1 MSAQRATAL
10 VRLARLAAVAVIVI
24 LAAVLVVRLAGRRGV
39 PPSAVV
45 QPPPEDRT
53 VDLKERVR
61 HQEYKD
67 GRLVADIRGAS
78 FFLGPDGRNHLA
90 GSVEVVNLGP
100 AGETVSRLSADEV
113 VYDPGSLRFTVTGH
127 VRVEAGGVVLEGD
140 SFDYDKTSGLFG
152 TTNGGH
158 FSSKTVSGSAPEI
171 SYREDTDE
179 LRLGG
184 GFQAEILEAGR
195 TGQALALSGGSL
207 IYSRRGRR
215 GRVEGRASI
224 QSPDLH
230 GTSGS
235 VSFVASGDE
244 AGLDSV
250 VFEDAAKVVFG
261 GTTPSGDGRG
271 EIRSDRIT
279 VTFSRDPSG
288 LALVTKSRTA
298 LLLRSGADRT
308 VTVSAPA
315 FLLNIFRG
323 DISPTWSAWTWSA
336 SGGIRAEVTAAGRP
350 GRTLEGEEA
359 VFDGA
364 RILHASG
371 RSGRPAVADSAEAR
385 IEAPSISVATETGG
399 TLATGGV
406 AGVLKTGEEG
416 RGVGFFSRGDDV
428 AFSSNIIELRPEI
441 STSFFT
447 GRVVARQGT
456 DVLRAEELELAGDV
470 GRMSGGGGI
479 AITLTQAAEG
489 QAPARTIE
497 LGGQD
502 MAYRPDL
509 RTLTL
514 SSKAFVR
521 LPEAGLE
528 AESISAVIGRD
539 GRTVESF
546 SAGKGVTVSKGSY
559 SGKSEAAAYDMATRR
574 ITLTGKPVLTDGKGG
589 SARGGKLTFDLAD
602 DKILIENE
610 GSGRTTT
617 VVRS

>member
-1 MSAQRATAL
+1 MGAQRATAL

-78 FFLGPDGRNHLA
+78 FFLGPDGRNHLT

-140 SFDYDKTSGLFG
+140 AFEYDKTAGFFG
-152 TTNGGH
+152 TTNGGR
-158 FSSKTVSGSAPEI
+158 FSSKTISGSAPEI
-171 SYREDTDE
+171 AYREDMDE

-184 GFQAEILEAGR
+184 GFLARILEAGR
-195 TGQALALSGGSL
+195 TDQALALSGRSL

-308 VTVSAPA
+308 VAVSAPA

-364 RILHASG
+364 RILHVSG

-489 QAPARTIE
+489 RAPARTIE

-546 SAGKGVTVSKGSY
+546 SAGKGVTVSKGGY
-559 SGKSEAAAYDMATRR
+559 TGKSEAAAYLASTDR
-574 ITLTGKPVLTDGKGG
+574 ITLTGHPVLTDEKGG

-610 GSGRTTT
+610 GSGRATT

>member
-24 LAAVLVVRLAGRRGV
+24 LAAVLVVRLAGPRGV

-67 GRLVADIRGAS
+67 GRLVADIHGAS

-140 SFDYDKTSGLFG
+140 AFEYDKTAGLFE
-152 TTNGGH
+152 TTNGGR

-171 SYREDTDE
+171 AYREDMDE

-184 GFQAEILEAGR
+184 GFLAEILEAGR
-195 TGQALALSGGSL
+195 TDQALALSGRSL

-244 AGLDSV
+244 AGLDTV

-323 DISPTWSAWTWSA
+323 DISPTWSA

-364 RILHASG
+364 RILHVSG

-385 IEAPSISVATETGG
+385 IEAPSISVATETGR

-441 STSFFT
+441 STSFFA
-447 GRVVARQGT
+447 GQVVARQGT
-456 DVLRAEELELAGDV
+456 DILRAEELELAGDV

-489 QAPARTIE
+489 RAPARTIE
-497 LGGQD
+497 LGGQE

-546 SAGKGVTVSKGSY
+546 SAGKGVTVSKGGY
-559 SGKSEAAAYDMATRR
+559 TGKSEAAAYLASTDR
-574 ITLTGKPVLTDGKGG
+574 ITLTGHPVLTDEKGG

-610 GSGRTTT
+610 GSGRATT